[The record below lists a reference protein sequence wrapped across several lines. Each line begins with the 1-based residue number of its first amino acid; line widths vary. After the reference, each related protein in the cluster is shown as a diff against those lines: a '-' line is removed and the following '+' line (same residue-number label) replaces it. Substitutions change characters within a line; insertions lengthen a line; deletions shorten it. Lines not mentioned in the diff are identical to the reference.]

1 MAGIG
6 EAASI
11 IAVVQITAQVASL
24 CGGYLSGVHDAQKDI
39 QRLYLR
45 ITSLQ
50 GVLEKMEQM
59 VADSKSAKLPVSDSV
74 YQSLM
79 QCLTDLESLKTKLDP
94 GERQKAMQR
103 IGLRALKWPFTKKEV
118 DQTMQMLEGYT
129 MTFSVALQADQM

>member
-24 CGGYLSGVHDAQKDI
+24 CGGYLSEVNDAQKDI

-50 GVLEKMEQM
+50 GVLEKVEQM
-59 VADSKSAKLPVSDSV
+59 VAGSKSAKLPVSDSV
-74 YQSLM
+74 HHSLK
-79 QCLTDLESLKTKLDP
+79 QCLTNLEDLKAKLDP
-94 GERQKAMQR
+94 GKRQKAMKR
-103 IGLRALKWPFTKKEV
+103 IGLRALKWPFTRKEI
-118 DQTMQMLEGYT
+118 DQTVQMLEGYT
-129 MTFSVALQADQM
+129 TTFSVALQADQM